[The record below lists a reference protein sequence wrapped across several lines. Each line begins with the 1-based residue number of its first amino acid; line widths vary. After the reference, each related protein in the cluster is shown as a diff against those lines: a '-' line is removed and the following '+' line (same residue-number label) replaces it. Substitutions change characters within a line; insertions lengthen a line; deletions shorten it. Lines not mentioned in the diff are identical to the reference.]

1 MSWESLSDRLNLLE
15 EGKRR
20 CHKPLFMEIFML
32 AAWNIWKERNK
43 LLFEGTD
50 PTLASWKLRLK
61 ADFLVLV
68 HGTKSTLHSYIF
80 DIVSTS

>member
-1 MSWESLSDRLNLLE
+1 MSWESSGDRLNLL

-20 CHKPLFMEIFML
+20 CHKALFMEIFML
-32 AAWNIWKERNK
+32 AAWNISKERNK

-61 ADFLVLV
+61 ADFLVLY
-68 HGTKSTLHSYIF
+68 HGTKSTLHSYIL
-80 DIVSTS
+80 T